1 LKFKL
6 ENNQLYDKIDIVKLR
21 NGQHMALAR
30 YNDYRDMIIFLE
42 ENDDVKKIV
51 FDSRIKIN
59 P

>member
-1 LKFKL
+1 
-6 ENNQLYDKIDIVKLR
+6 
-21 NGQHMALAR
+21 MALAR